1 MQCDAERAA
10 QLRYWLRAE
19 WLATDGEVRVNN
31 SVRVEW
37 WPDTG
42 DSRAVCEVE
51 EPASKQSTAEWT
63 WNSFAGL
70 CLLITLVLLLSHVV
84 VRRLRAVPFRAAS
97 SRATAT
103 LETAQPERAVV
114 SHSRSTKRR
123 RYASA
128 PARLQWS
135 EPRSPLTTDVSV
147 GPDEILGSDDDEQED
162 PKDYCKGGYHP
173 VKIGDLFHVR
183 YHVVRK
189 LGWGHFSTVWLCWD
203 LATKRF
209 VALKVVKS
217 AAHYTDTAL
226 DEIKLLKAVRET
238 DVNDPK
244 RDKTVQLLDDFKIH
258 GVNGTHICMVFE
270 VLGHNLLK
278 LIIRSNYQ
286 GIPLQNV
293 KTIIRQVLEGLDYLH
308 VKCKIIHTDIKP
320 ENVLLCV
327 DESYIRKLAAEA
339 TQWHKMGLKL
349 PGSLVSAA
357 PKEFQA
363 QSPNTAV
370 KISKNKRKKMKKKAR
385 RQAELEREIEKYE
398 LIENKSVDKSA
409 GYVELEGDSNGH
421 SANECEEELT
431 AIQETS
437 VDDVVT
443 SLSQLTL
450 EDRISPARSNIM
462 IVEDCAIL
470 DPRRAV
476 VTEVPCPEPQV
487 KQPSYP
493 EEPSNLTAEK
503 PVEGC
508 ADQKT
513 NFESNKI
520 DPNEKSEVPHVEVSP
535 EVETET
541 RSVCNGHNTESQ
553 DSENGKKK
561 PTLRWN
567 RNSGSS
573 DESDTRQ
580 EKEEDKAFR
589 RVASCPDTKNLART
603 PDPVHEV
610 CDIKVKIADLGNA
623 CWCYHHF
630 TEDIQTRQYRCLEVL
645 LGAGYGTPADIWST
659 ACMAFE
665 LATGDYL
672 FEPHSGD
679 DYTRDEDHLAHII
692 ELLGPIPR
700 RIIFSGKHSREF
712 FSRKGELRRITKL
725 KPWGLVEVLTEKYS
739 WDHKKAKAFAD
750 FLTPMLAYDPLER
763 ATASD
768 CLQHPWLN
776 S

>member
-1 MQCDAERAA
+1 MNCKQDFSRRVLSIQAKKKRQRNGKAKLKAKEGQNA
-10 QLRYWLRAE
+10 LR
-19 WLATDGEVRVNN
+19 
-31 SVRVEW
+31 
-37 WPDTG
+37 PDM
-42 DSRAVCEVE
+42 R
-51 EPASKQSTAEWT
+51 
-63 WNSFAGL
+63 
-70 CLLITLVLLLSHVV
+70 
-84 VRRLRAVPFRAAS
+84 
-97 SRATAT
+97 
-103 LETAQPERAVV
+103 
-114 SHSRSTKRR
+114 
-123 RYASA
+123 
-128 PARLQWS
+128 S

-437 VDDVVT
+437 VDDVIK

-553 DSENGKKK
+553 DSDNGKKK

-763 ATASD
+763 ATAAD